1 MSKKKTTKVLNISL
15 KPSEIK
21 DLEDIS
27 REFFG
32 LTNKSGMVRYWIK
45 KYISYEN
52 SN

>member
-1 MSKKKTTKVLNISL
+1 MKKEKTKTLALSL
-15 KPSEIK
+15 TETEIK